1 MQIEIFDGI
10 DSEKPINSILILG
23 GDINGESKF

>member
-10 DSEKPINSILILG
+10 DSEKPINSILISG